1 MGATE
6 LVDNDQR
13 GPLLTDSS
21 EDDQELRKR
30 DNINISFNASEY
42 EDDDDADKRSLRAMS
57 ERLKLESISVLYSKS
72 FYPTSLG
79 IFAEDE
85 E

>member
-1 MGATE
+1 MD
-6 LVDNDQR
+6 L
-13 GPLLTDSS
+13 
-21 EDDQELRKR
+21 
-30 DNINISFNASEY
+30 SFITNEFD
-42 EDDDDADKRSLRAMS
+42 DDDDADKRSLRAIS